1 MKTGFQ
7 TKRLV
12 TCALLTA
19 IAVLLSGPLSIP
31 VFPLGIYS
39 LKIGLGTLPVIL
51 SGILFGPVYG
61 GIAGGLTDVL
71 QFMISPKGAYVP
83 WFTIVGVLTGMLP
96 ALFFRTGQ
104 KATLPR
110 LFLAVGSSQVFCSVI
125 CNTFLLV
132 TLYGIPLETI
142 LPLRI
147 INQAVSIPVYVF
159 LLYLLLPL
167 LKKVGVNGMPKMEPD
182 KE

>member
-12 TCALLTA
+12 ICALLTA
-19 IAVLLSGPLSIP
+19 IGVLLAGPLSIP

-61 GIAGGLTDVL
+61 GIVGGLTDIL
-71 QFMISPKGAYVP
+71 QVMLFPKGAYVP
-83 WFTIVGVLTGMLP
+83 WFTVVGILTGLLP
-96 ALFFRTGQ
+96 SLFFRSGQ
-104 KATLPR
+104 RPTLPR
-110 LFLAVGSSQVFCSVI
+110 LFLAVGTSQVFCSVI
-125 CNTFLLV
+125 CNTALLV
-132 TLYGIPLETI
+132 FLYGVPLETI
-142 LPLRI
+142 LPLRA

-159 LLYLLLPL
+159 LLFLLLPL
-167 LKKVGVNGMPKMEPD
+167 LKKVGVSGISKMEPK

>member
-1 MKTGFQ
+1 MKTGFN

-39 LKIGLGTLPVIL
+39 MKIGLGTLPVIL
-51 SGILFGPVYG
+51 AGILFGPVYG
-61 GIAGGLTDVL
+61 GIAGGITDVL

-83 WFTIVGVLTGMLP
+83 WFTIVGVLTGLLP
-96 ALFFRTGQ
+96 ALFFRKGQ
-104 KATLPR
+104 KITLPR
-110 LFLAVGSSQVFCSVI
+110 LFLAVGGSQVFCSVV
-125 CNTFLLV
+125 CNTALLV
-132 TLYGIPLETI
+132 LLYGIPLETL
-142 LPLRI
+142 LPLRL

-159 LLYLLLPL
+159 LLYLLLPI
-167 LKKVGVNGMPKMEPD
+167 LKKLGVSGRQNGDMQ
-182 KE
+182 